1 MGAVT
6 SVVFGAALPI
16 HIYLYG
22 QVINQFVFYQQA
34 DTIYYPIVQS
44 LADTLNRSCEYVR
57 DLARN
62 GTIDLTLNVI
72 NSSNSSESFICQQ
85 TSVSSNALRGVCDAD
100 ITLIEEINNFTI
112 IYIGLGFGVLVALL
126 FSIMLLNITA
136 YRQTQKIRKA
146 FYKSILR
153 QDIEWFDIT
162 KTAQLSAHLAE

>member
-1 MGAVT
+1 MGAIT
-6 SVVFGAALPI
+6 SIVSGAALPA

-34 DTIYYPIVQS
+34 DTIYSPIVQS
-44 LADTLNRSCEYVR
+44 LADTMNRSCEYVR

-72 NSSNSSESFICQQ
+72 NSSNSSDSFICQQ
-85 TSVSSNALRGVCDAD
+85 TSVSSNALRGVCDPD
-100 ITLIEEINNFTI
+100 GTLIEEINKFTF
-112 IYIGLGFGVLVALL
+112 IYIGLGFGVLIVLV
-126 FSIMLLNITA
+126 FSIMLWNITA

-153 QDIEWFDIT
+153 QDIEWFDVT
-162 KTAQLSAHLAE
+162 KTAQLNTRLVE